1 METTASSPLF
11 GKVALV
17 TGAARNIGRAVAE
30 RLSRDGAKVALL
42 DVDAA
47 VEVAA
52 RELGHSADVIAL
64 RADVNSATD
73 VDRCFHEVVA
83 RWQRLDILVN
93 NAAITR
99 GSVRHFL
106 EGDEAWWDEVVG
118 VNLKGQF
125 LCARRAAPLMA
136 AQGSGVI
143 ISMSSG
149 GATRAHRGMAAYDA
163 SKGGS
168 EALTRALALD
178 LAPYG
183 VRAVAIVPGLI
194 RHEGQAADSVR
205 AAADTVP
212 LARMGAPADIAAA
225 AAFLASDDAAYI
237 TGATIVVDGGLLA
250 QQRSPQAETFPVSSF
265 PTLSDTTTEED
276 R

>member
-1 METTASSPLF
+1 MDTAGAPLS

-30 RLSRDGAKVALL
+30 RLARDGAKVALV

-52 RELGHSADVIAL
+52 RELGHGGDVIAL
-64 RADVNSATD
+64 RADVSSATD
-73 VDRCFHEVVA
+73 VDRCFDEVVA
-83 RWQRLDILVN
+83 RWQRVDILVN
-93 NAAITR
+93 NAAVTR

-136 AQGSGVI
+136 AQGGGVI
-143 ISMSSG
+143 INMSSG

-183 VRAVAIVPGLI
+183 VRAVSIVPGLI
-194 RHEGQAADSVR
+194 RHDGQAADSVR

-225 AAFLASDDAAYI
+225 AAFLASDDAAYV
-237 TGATIVVDGGLLA
+237 TGATIVVDGGLLV
-250 QQRSPQAETFPVSSF
+250 QQRSPQVETFPASAF
-265 PTLSDTTTEED
+265 PTLSETTTQED
-276 R
+276 G

>member
-1 METTASSPLF
+1 METASSPLF

-30 RLSRDGAKVALL
+30 RLARDGAKVALV

-52 RELGHSADVIAL
+52 RELGHGADVIAL

-73 VDRCFHEVVA
+73 VDRCFQEIVA

-99 GSVRHFL
+99 GGVRHFL
-106 EGDEAWWDEVVG
+106 ECDEAWWDEVVG

-136 AQGSGVI
+136 TQGGGVI
-143 ISMSSG
+143 INMSSG
-149 GATRAHRGMAAYDA
+149 GATRAHRGMVAYDA

-183 VRAVAIVPGLI
+183 VRVVAIAPGLI

-237 TGATIVVDGGLLA
+237 TGATIVVDGGLLV
-250 QQRSPQAETFPVSSF
+250 QQRSPQAETFPVSAF
-265 PTLSDTTTEED
+265 PTVSETTAEED
-276 R
+276 S

>member
-1 METTASSPLF
+1 LA
-11 GKVALV
+11 
-17 TGAARNIGRAVAE
+17 
-30 RLSRDGAKVALL
+30 RDGAKVALV

-47 VEVAA
+47 VEGAA
-52 RELGHSADVIAL
+52 RELGHSVEVVAL
-64 RADVNSATD
+64 RADVSSATD

-143 ISMSSG
+143 INMSSG

-183 VRAVAIVPGLI
+183 VRVVAIAPGLI
-194 RHEGQAADSVR
+194 SPRRTIHRLGPGRRRHGAARAHGSAGRHRRRGRLPGLRRRRLHHRGDDRRRRRTTRPAALAASRDIPSLGVPDAERNHRRGGQ
-205 AAADTVP
+205 
-212 LARMGAPADIAAA
+212 LI
-225 AAFLASDDAAYI
+225 
-237 TGATIVVDGGLLA
+237 
-250 QQRSPQAETFPVSSF
+250 
-265 PTLSDTTTEED
+265 
-276 R
+276 